1 MSATAQVSVE
11 EYLRRTEKP
20 YCEYV
25 DGVLYPKPVPT
36 LLHGLLEN
44 LLVNLLE
51 KQGMQAVSEV
61 TVRLTGTKYLI
72 PDVIAAP
79 ALQHP
84 YPTEPVLLCVEI
96 LSPEDRVG
104 AMLAECEQY
113 HAWGVPFC
121 WVIDPE
127 KQTGWQYHA
136 GSEPERVDRSGTL
149 TAGELRV
156 HLEELFSESAFIGIH
171 QRPI

>member
-1 MSATAQVSVE
+1 MSATALVSVE
-11 EYLRRTEKP
+11 DYLRRTEKP

-25 DGVLYPKPVPT
+25 DGVLHPKAMPT
-36 LLHGLLEN
+36 KLHAQIQKILMMLLER
-44 LLVNLLE
+44 
-51 KQGMQAVSEV
+51 QGVEALSEV
-61 TVRLTGTKYLI
+61 TVRLTLTKFLI

-79 ALQHP
+79 VIQGP

-96 LSPEDRVG
+96 LSPEDRIG
-104 AMLAECEQY
+104 ATLAKCEQY

-136 GSEPERVDRSGTL
+136 GREPERVDRAGTL
-149 TAGELRV
+149 TAGQLTAR
-156 HLEELFSESAFIGIH
+156 LEELFSEEPRKF
-171 QRPI
+171 